1 MRRIV
6 FLVVLSVGLFFLLF
20 VVGLRSIINAT
31 IFVNELVTGKSDAAQ
46 NEDFYED
53 FFGTLI
59 VDEPFSATNSAQ
71 ILMSG
76 AVTEFNEVEYFI
88 NNVSVKK
95 EKIAA
100 NDQFSEEIGKLKTGS
115 NKIYVVVQNTKA
127 KQKKQSEVFS
137 VLYKKEKPK
146 LEIES
151 PKDGDTTN
159 KNELSINGKTDKDV
173 EITVNK
179 SHVVVDL
186 EGNFSKTVRLQEG
199 ENKIEVVATDIAGNE
214 EKQTLTIKYDKD
226 D

>member
-1 MRRIV
+1 M
-6 FLVVLSVGLFFLLF
+6 LSVGLFFLLF

-31 IFVNELVTGKSDAAQ
+31 IFVNELITGTSDSAQ
-46 NEDFYED
+46 NEEMSED
-53 FFGTLI
+53 FFGTL
-59 VDEPFSATNSAQ
+59 VLDEPFSATNSAQ

-76 AVTEFNEVEYFI
+76 AVTEFNEVEYYI

-127 KQKKQSEVFS
+127 KQKKQSKVFT
-137 VLYKKEKPK
+137 VLYIKDKPK

-173 EITVNK
+173 EVTVNK
-179 SHVVVDL
+179 SHVVIDL
-186 EGNFSKTVRLQEG
+186 EGNFSKTFRLQEG
-199 ENKIEVVATDIAGNE
+199 ENKIEVLATDIAGNE